1 MPRVVVRLPMPL
13 REFAQGQAELNIDVN
28 DIADLLAKLNAQYP
42 GVASRVMSANQQV
55 RPYVNLFV
63 DDQNI
68 KNLDGINTRLQDGD
82 VVSIIPAVAGG
93 ASARE
98 RRLAEL
104 RANIAQVTPSEA
116 QHLQTHGAVL
126 IDVREAEEIA
136 SGSPPGAARLGRGFL
151 ELRIE
156 QTAPDLDKT
165 LLVMCDGGTRSLF
178 AAEDLQRLGYTDVRS
193 VTGGFSRWR
202 TEGLPIENPQSLSA
216 DARERYAR
224 HLRLPEVG
232 EAGQL
237 RLLKSRVLL
246 IGAGGLG
253 SPAALYLAAAGVG
266 TLGLVDNDVVDRSN
280 LQRQIL
286 HTDAR
291 VGTSKV
297 ASAQASMLALN
308 PSLNVQTHALRL
320 DSSNVEEVFAGYEVI
335 VDGSDNFATRYL
347 INDAC
352 VKLQLPNITARSR
365 ASRALCRC
373 SGRRGLKAARATAAS
388 SPNRRRRN
396 SHPTAPRRACW
407 ASCPA

>member
-1 MPRVVVRLPMPL
+1 M
-13 REFAQGQAELNIDVN
+13 
-28 DIADLLAKLNAQYP
+28 
-42 GVASRVMSANQQV
+42 
-55 RPYVNLFV
+55 
-63 DDQNI
+63 
-68 KNLDGINTRLQDGD
+68 
-82 VVSIIPAVAGG
+82 
-93 ASARE
+93 
-98 RRLAEL
+98 
-104 RANIAQVTPSEA
+104 
-116 QHLQTHGAVL
+116 
-126 IDVREAEEIA
+126 
-136 SGSPPGAARLGRGFL
+136 
-151 ELRIE
+151 
-156 QTAPDLDKT
+156 
-165 LLVMCDGGTRSLF
+165 
-178 AAEDLQRLGYTDVRS
+178 
-193 VTGGFSRWR
+193 
-202 TEGLPIENPQSLSA
+202 LST

-246 IGAGGLG
+246 VGAGGLG

-308 PSLNVQTHALRL
+308 PSVNVQTHALRL

-352 VKLQLPNITARSR
+352 VKLGLPNIHGAVARFEGFVSVFWPAGPKGGPCYRCIFPEPPPPELAPNCAEAGVLGVLPGVIGTLQAIETIKVLLGIGEPLVSR
-365 ASRALCRC
+365 MLHYDALQTEFRTLKLRPDPECHYCRPGVPFPGYADYELFC
-373 SGRRGLKAARATAAS
+373 AGDGK
-388 SPNRRRRN
+388 
-396 SHPTAPRRACW
+396 
-407 ASCPA
+407 